1 MWLITGSVADVD
13 DKDKIFYDD
22 TDSDADRIDSDVEEI
37 DSDVEEI
44 DSDVEEIDRVDVYD
58 DEYKRME
65 METSHEYIH
74 QIMNVLYCTI
84 IKNGSLLRI

>member
-37 DSDVEEI
+37 DSDVEET
-44 DSDVEEIDRVDVYD
+44 DSDVEEIDRVVDVYD

-74 QIMNVLYCTI
+74 QNRMYFTVQ
-84 IKNGSLLRI
+84 

>member
-22 TDSDADRIDSDVEEI
+22 TDSDADR
-37 DSDVEEI
+37 I